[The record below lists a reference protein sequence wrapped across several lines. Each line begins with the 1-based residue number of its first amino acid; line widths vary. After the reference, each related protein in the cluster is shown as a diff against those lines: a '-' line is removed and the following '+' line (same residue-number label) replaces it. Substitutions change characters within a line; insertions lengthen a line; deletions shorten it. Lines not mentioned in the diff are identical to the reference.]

1 MNFIGFAS
9 GYEKSHHF
17 LKWLFCLNYSCWLVF
32 PDVSINVS
40 AKDNREIIN
49 AIRKVSP
56 PAHLPTYKKVPKKK
70 NAAIVM
76 LGVSFCIWFRLD
88 LNCCLS
94 GQAQRMISSI

>member
-1 MNFIGFAS
+1 M
-9 GYEKSHHF
+9 
-17 LKWLFCLNYSCWLVF
+17 
-32 PDVSINVS
+32 SINVS

-49 AIRKVSP
+49 AIRKVFTASP
-56 PAHLPTYKKVPKKK
+56 SPNIQESAKEK

-94 GQAQRMISSI
+94 GQAQRMISSILTPLFRLKKLCV

>member
-1 MNFIGFAS
+1 
-9 GYEKSHHF
+9 
-17 LKWLFCLNYSCWLVF
+17 
-32 PDVSINVS
+32 
-40 AKDNREIIN
+40 
-49 AIRKVSP
+49 
-56 PAHLPTYKKVPKKK
+56 VPKKK